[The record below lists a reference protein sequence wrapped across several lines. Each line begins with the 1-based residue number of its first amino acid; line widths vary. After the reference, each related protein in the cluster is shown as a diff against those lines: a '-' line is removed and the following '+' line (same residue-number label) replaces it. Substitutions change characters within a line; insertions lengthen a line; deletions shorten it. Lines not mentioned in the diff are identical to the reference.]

1 MKDGPGRKS
10 ILSRGTECAGTWGG
24 EGRGLVA
31 LLKNLAFT
39 FADVVWGEFW
49 PLRGHG
55 GWSVMSGSSAVAV
68 PGQPKLQLS
77 VAVRSEENWMGATAR
92 KDLMGDLDL
101 PTHPALMRRL
111 RPWSHWQELGSRI
124 LGPSL
129 QGARRCVVSA
139 CVGMRVCLHWR
150 ALRVRR
156 RGIVDLTTYRIQHLI
171 HFSLCRKWQEANQ
184 KIQELQ
190 ASQEAR
196 ADQEQKVKVRCC
208 VSAPGLGVVGIA
220 VVVLALLPPG
230 GVCDLGCAH
239 RHLGTVAA
247 CVYALFI
254 LIISSRARTV
264 LDARATTV
272 NSEHISVPKK
282 FTF

>member
-1 MKDGPGRKS
+1 M
-10 ILSRGTECAGTWGG
+10 
-24 EGRGLVA
+24 
-31 LLKNLAFT
+31 
-39 FADVVWGEFW
+39 
-49 PLRGHG
+49 
-55 GWSVMSGSSAVAV
+55 
-68 PGQPKLQLS
+68 
-77 VAVRSEENWMGATAR
+77 
-92 KDLMGDLDL
+92 
-101 PTHPALMRRL
+101 
-111 RPWSHWQELGSRI
+111 
-124 LGPSL
+124 
-129 QGARRCVVSA
+129 
-139 CVGMRVCLHWR
+139 
-150 ALRVRR
+150 RR